1 MFSIVLLLISSVL
14 WMAYAVPKGLLKKGE
29 VITSDIAGIRLYVCM
44 WSMAAIGLS
53 VYTVNTYIENEYL
66 INNLQKYEAVL
77 TDYRVNQR
85 GTGKYGT
92 TSYSPSFEFITVA
105 GDSIEYNL
113 TSTFLVK
120 PIRGSSYTVFYNP
133 KNKETYVM
141 NAQMIIG
148 GGLVLLAIA
157 LSLYFYLGMMVFS
170 IIPFK
175 MRSKWIG
182 LQMVKGSMIMA
193 GFIIIQVLIS
203 YLLFWGYKYYA
214 ILIIV
219 YLLAS
224 TYAVWRYSKRY
235 RVEWLR
241 VFNSSELAIF

>member
-1 MFSIVLLLISSVL
+1 MVGIVLLLIGSVI
-14 WMAYAVPKGLLKKGE
+14 WMVYVLPKELLKKGE
-29 VITSDIAGIRLYVCM
+29 IGTDDVSGIRLYVCM
-44 WSMAAIGLS
+44 WAMTAIGLS
-53 VYTVNTYIENEYL
+53 VYAVNTYRENEYL

-85 GTGKYGT
+85 GTGKHGT
-92 TSYSPSFEFITVA
+92 TSYSPSFEFITVS

-120 PIRGSSYTVFYNP
+120 PVKGSSYTVFYHP
-133 KNKETYVM
+133 KNKETYVL

-148 GGLVLLAIA
+148 GSLVLLAIV
-157 LSLYFYLGMMVFS
+157 LSLYFYLGMLVFS

-182 LQMVKGSMIMA
+182 IQMVKGSMIMA
-193 GFIIIQVLIS
+193 GFIIVQILIS
-203 YLLFWGYKYYA
+203 YLLFWGYKYYV

-224 TYAVWRYSKRY
+224 TYGVWRYSKRY

-241 VFNSSELAIF
+241 AFNSSELAIF